1 MYIPIIGREVMFWS
15 IEVKKLLIHFV
26 NNSKKLLVAFWT
38 IEITCF
44 GIFTFSKSML
54 FIYLWIWIYIF
65 SIYIFKL
72 WSKLEDS
79 VIRVITPQLIK
90 AIRIVKIH
98 TKTIIALVFLVTF
111 VLLFINLMRGSINKD
126 IIKPNDL
133 VVIDRL
139 ESSILDFGC
148 LILVQH
154 RIIL

>member
-26 NNSKKLLVAFWT
+26 KNSKKLLVAFWT

-98 TKTIIALVFLVTF
+98 TKTIIALVFLVNF

-126 IIKPNDL
+126 IIKP
-133 VVIDRL
+133 IKKG
-139 ESSILDFGC
+139 I
-148 LILVQH
+148 
-154 RIIL
+154 

>member
-26 NNSKKLLVAFWT
+26 KNSKKLLVAFWT
-38 IEITCF
+38 IGITCF

-79 VIRVITPQLIK
+79 AIRVITPQLIK

-98 TKTIIALVFLVTF
+98 TKTIIALVFLVIF

-126 IIKPNDL
+126 IIKP
-133 VVIDRL
+133 IKKG
-139 ESSILDFGC
+139 I
-148 LILVQH
+148 
-154 RIIL
+154 